1 MLKINSDAFSFTL
14 FDGLCHYTTL
24 PKSSRANQDKMICTM
39 NELADIFHF
48 VYSVCEVICI
58 HDCTVFKGILHI
70 TTFFVTTFFVVGAKV
85 RIFFETKKKMAR
97 NFDIFQSWG
106 AKMTFAPSYSFTL
119 EGADEEDSPSAN
131 PSARPSAR
139 PCAKPLFRAVVMML
153 WAIIHPHRT
162 FKTYSQ
168 LSSSGSG
175 GCSCSRFRCGP
186 GRSRCTAPWRVG
198 AAGRRPGVSA
208 SVCP

>member
-24 PKSSRANQDKMICTM
+24 PKSSRAYQDKMICTM

-97 NFDIFQSWG
+97 NFNIFQSWG

-119 EGADEEDSPSAN
+119 EGADEEDGSGVPFLDQID
-131 PSARPSAR
+131 
-139 PCAKPLFRAVVMML
+139 KRAIGVEVDCL
-153 WAIIHPHRT
+153 IIHWGCGALYP
-162 FKTYSQ
+162 YGY
-168 LSSSGSG
+168 LSRASSTNAQ
-175 GCSCSRFRCGP
+175 
-186 GRSRCTAPWRVG
+186 RSK
-198 AAGRRPGVSA
+198 SL
-208 SVCP
+208 

>member
-1 MLKINSDAFSFTL
+1 LLKINSDAFSFTL

-119 EGADEEDSPSAN
+119 EGADEED
-131 PSARPSAR
+131 
-139 PCAKPLFRAVVMML
+139 
-153 WAIIHPHRT
+153 
-162 FKTYSQ
+162 
-168 LSSSGSG
+168 GSG
-175 GCSCSRFRCGP
+175 LHPAGILTVGFGLTFSKPFGTTFSSTLRQTFVQSRRHD
-186 GRSRCTAPWRVG
+186 AVG
-198 AAGRRPGVSA
+198 NHTS
-208 SVCP
+208 S

>member
-1 MLKINSDAFSFTL
+1 
-14 FDGLCHYTTL
+14 
-24 PKSSRANQDKMICTM
+24 MICTM

-119 EGADEEDSPSAN
+119 EGADEED
-131 PSARPSAR
+131 
-139 PCAKPLFRAVVMML
+139 
-153 WAIIHPHRT
+153 
-162 FKTYSQ
+162 
-168 LSSSGSG
+168 GSG
-175 GCSCSRFRCGP
+175 LHPAGIL
-186 GRSRCTAPWRVG
+186 TVG
-198 AAGRRPGVSA
+198 FGLTFSKPFDTTFSSTLCQTFV
-208 SVCP
+208 